1 MMKRILPLLALVL
14 LSGCASHG
22 GFRYVERS
30 SVAGDYYY
38 DRGPVR
44 GGYHGFGVGYYGY
57 PFDLVYW
64 HYPFY
69 YSLFWG
75 FRHYYHD
82 PFFFPGFYY
91 GVTWYPRTWFSF
103 SVGYHDWGYYHAYAP
118 WRHSFWGSYYTWY
131 HAPRTPREGRYQRV
145 ISRHFGSARN
155 EAERLASLNAQAS
168 TGLRSAPPS
177 DKSRAALSGLRG
189 PHPSRHHDR
198 TGSTGWADPGL
209 SGGRAPT
216 GRLRSPPA
224 HGGETPARGGRT
236 DQTPRPERRIEP
248 MPTRVLPRATWR
260 AEPRF
265 GSADLGPSGSGTR
278 RALPSGERIT
288 MPAWRPEA
296 GPNPERRPAP
306 DIGTAFRPTDTVTF
320 PTAPARLA
328 PAPPRAHPEAQ
339 GGAWRPDPAL
349 SPARLAPPPSAP
361 APAHAPAPARSTP
374 PESGTR
380 RSRGEQVGRFQR
392 D

>member
-22 GFRYVERS
+22 GYRYVERS
-30 SVAGDYYY
+30 GVAGDYYY
-38 DRGPVR
+38 DRGPAR
-44 GGYHGFGVGYYGY
+44 SGYHGFGVGYYGY

-82 PFFFPGFYY
+82 PFFFPGFHY

-103 SVGYHDWGYYHAYAP
+103 SVGYHDWAHYHAYAP

-155 EAERLASLNAQAS
+155 EAERLASLGAQAR

-177 DKSRAALSGLRG
+177 DKSREALLGLRG
-189 PHPSRHHDR
+189 PHPSRHGDR
-198 TGSTGWADPGL
+198 TGPSGWADPGA
-209 SGGRAPT
+209 SGGRAPA

-224 HGGETPARGGRT
+224 SGGEAPARGGRA
-236 DQTPRPERRIEP
+236 DPAPRPERRLEP
-248 MPTRVLPRATWR
+248 LQTRTVVPRATWR

-278 RALPSGERIT
+278 LPVPPGERIST
-288 MPAWRPEA
+288 PAWRPEA
-296 GPNPERRPAP
+296 GPDAHRRPIPEAGP
-306 DIGTAFRPTDTVTF
+306 AFRPPDAVAI
-320 PTAPARLA
+320 PPAPARLA
-328 PAPPRAHPEAQ
+328 PTPRPARPEAPA
-339 GGAWRPDPAL
+339 GYWRPDPATA
-349 SPARLAPPPSAP
+349 PAQLGPPSSP
-361 APAHAPAPARSTP
+361 PTHAPGRPAA
-374 PESGTR
+374 PESGASR
-380 RSRGEQVGRFQR
+380 GRGEQPGRFRR